1 MSQQPHPEAT
11 HDPRYV
17 TRFTR
22 STLPGLLL
30 LALVILGLAA
40 APLWAG
46 TDQMRLL
53 IDVFLYM
60 ALASLWN
67 FLAGYA
73 GLVSVGQQAF
83 VGLGGYLFYTL
94 AAKMDVPPLVA
105 VPIVGIVVAVLSV
118 PIAGL
123 LFRLRGAYFAIGS
136 WVVAEVCRLGFQQI
150 PALGGGSGMSLPARI
165 ALSIGRTPYDRYL
178 VIYMTALC
186 LLLVILGLII
196 AVLRSRWGMAL
207 TAIRDNELAARS
219 NGINVGVTKLVVYVV
234 TAFGTAMVGSLI
246 FLQKLRISPDAG
258 FSVNDWTALV
268 IFMVVIGGIG
278 SFEGPILGTIVYF
291 LLRENLANLGS
302 TYLMILGAVAIVVML
317 KAPKGLWGLV
327 RARLNW
333 QLVPLQLRVL
343 RPAGKPEPRP
353 VP

>member
-1 MSQQPHPEAT
+1 MSQKPHPEAT

-136 WVVAEVCRLGFQQI
+136 WVVAEVCRL
-150 PALGGGSGMSLPARI
+150 
-165 ALSIGRTPYDRYL
+165 
-178 VIYMTALC
+178 
-186 LLLVILGLII
+186 
-196 AVLRSRWGMAL
+196 
-207 TAIRDNELAARS
+207 
-219 NGINVGVTKLVVYVV
+219 
-234 TAFGTAMVGSLI
+234 
-246 FLQKLRISPDAG
+246 
-258 FSVNDWTALV
+258 
-268 IFMVVIGGIG
+268 
-278 SFEGPILGTIVYF
+278 
-291 LLRENLANLGS
+291 
-302 TYLMILGAVAIVVML
+302 
-317 KAPKGLWGLV
+317 
-327 RARLNW
+327 
-333 QLVPLQLRVL
+333 
-343 RPAGKPEPRP
+343 
-353 VP
+353 